1 MYGLVVQIQKV
12 MGIQVDPKL
21 PLKYEK
27 GYEGDKLSYI
37 SFFSS
42 LEPFQDPDIKPW
54 LIKALS
60 YCEEYNIPKFHRMRF
75 NIETLIIEIEL
86 YSQNLTDQANARS
99 KIDNLIKEVKESSNK
114 ESMEANLLALYYTY
128 LVYLEAA
135 NDLLKFN
142 GT

>member
-1 MYGLVVQIQKV
+1 
-12 MGIQVDPKL
+12 
-21 PLKYEK
+21 
-27 GYEGDKLSYI
+27 
-37 SFFSS
+37 
-42 LEPFQDPDIKPW
+42 
-54 LIKALS
+54 
-60 YCEEYNIPKFHRMRF
+60 MRF